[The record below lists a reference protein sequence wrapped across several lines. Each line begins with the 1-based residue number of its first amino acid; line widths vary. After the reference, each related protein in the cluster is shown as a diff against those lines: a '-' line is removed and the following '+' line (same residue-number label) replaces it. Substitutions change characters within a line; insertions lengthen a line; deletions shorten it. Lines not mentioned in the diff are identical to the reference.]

1 MGEPS
6 DENSETME
14 VSDGASA
21 RFAKTTSMFGSGVYL
36 ADISSK
42 ANLYVPCPVCH
53 GGAYFR
59 HSCSCSVASVEKASP
74 YRMLLCRAVLG
85 KVYIEKKYSASR
97 YKGEFNPAEKLGSNS
112 VMGEA
117 IPGMLAFRE
126 YVVYDD
132 RASYPEFVVHYRRK
146 AEP

>member
-21 RFAKTTSMFGSGVYL
+21 RFAKTSSMFGSGVYL

-42 ANLYVPCPVCH
+42 ANLYVPCPLCH
-53 GGAYFR
+53 QGAYFR
-59 HSCSCSVASVEKASP
+59 DPCKCNKKDFEAAPP

-85 KVYIEKKYSASR
+85 RVHVERKYRDSR
-97 YKGEFNPAEKLGSNS
+97 YKGEFNPAKEMGADA
-112 VMGEA
+112 VMG
-117 IPGMLAFRE
+117 
-126 YVVYDD
+126 
-132 RASYPEFVVHYRRK
+132 
-146 AEP
+146 